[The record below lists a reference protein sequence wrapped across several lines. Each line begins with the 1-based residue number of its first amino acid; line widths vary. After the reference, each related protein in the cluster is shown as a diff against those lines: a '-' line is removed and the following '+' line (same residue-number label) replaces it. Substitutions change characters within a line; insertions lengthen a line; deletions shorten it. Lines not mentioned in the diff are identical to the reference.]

1 MTDNTLD
8 TQLNEI
14 TATGANTPGIADHK
28 ANGKL
33 EPDDVI
39 SGAEAEGLVLWLKAS
54 LVRAVKTAAQSAVAA
69 IGTTVLTIGQVD
81 WRIIGGTAALSAVLS
96 LLTSVAGI
104 PEVDDGANV
113 AKIAAKNY
121 PPQSNKQSAPSD
133 RRQLH
138 ELDCGRTGPIFCVAK
153 SLYIMV

>member
-14 TATGANTPGIADHK
+14 AATGANTPGIADHK

-69 IGTTVLTIGQVD
+69 ILTIGQVD

-113 AKIAAKNY
+113 AKIAAKN
-121 PPQSNKQSAPSD
+121 
-133 RRQLH
+133 
-138 ELDCGRTGPIFCVAK
+138 
-153 SLYIMV
+153 

>member
-1 MTDNTLD
+1 MADNILD
-8 TQLNEI
+8 TKVNEEVE
-14 TATGANTPGIADHK
+14 ADDTPGVV
-28 ANGKL
+28 NGKL

-39 SGAEAEGLVLWLKAS
+39 SDAEAEGLVLWLKAS
-54 LVRAVKTAAQSAVAA
+54 LVRAVKTAAQSAVSA

-113 AKIAAKNY
+113 AKIAAKN
-121 PPQSNKQSAPSD
+121 
-133 RRQLH
+133 
-138 ELDCGRTGPIFCVAK
+138 
-153 SLYIMV
+153 

>member
-14 TATGANTPGIADHK
+14 TETGANTPGIADHK

-69 IGTTVLTIGQVD
+69 IGTTVLTIGPVD

-113 AKIAAKNY
+113 AKIAAKN
-121 PPQSNKQSAPSD
+121 
-133 RRQLH
+133 
-138 ELDCGRTGPIFCVAK
+138 
-153 SLYIMV
+153 

>member
-54 LVRAVKTAAQSAVAA
+54 LVRAVKTAA
-69 IGTTVLTIGQVD
+69 
-81 WRIIGGTAALSAVLS
+81 
-96 LLTSVAGI
+96 
-104 PEVDDGANV
+104 
-113 AKIAAKNY
+113 
-121 PPQSNKQSAPSD
+121 
-133 RRQLH
+133 
-138 ELDCGRTGPIFCVAK
+138 
-153 SLYIMV
+153 

>member
-14 TATGANTPGIADHK
+14 TETGANTPGIADHK

-54 LVRAVKTAAQSAVAA
+54 LVRAVKTAAQRAVAA

-104 PEVDDGANV
+104 PEVDDGADFLRCKVLVYNGV
-113 AKIAAKNY
+113 TIKI
-121 PPQSNKQSAPSD
+121 
-133 RRQLH
+133 
-138 ELDCGRTGPIFCVAK
+138 ECT
-153 SLYIMV
+153 